1 MIGFGLENEEVKY
14 INPYLIKCEEII
26 TEYPNNALRVVI
38 EISENIQYEIIITNY
53 IMYLVRNESYTAFD
67 EYEVSNGK
75 WLMIFKESHFLRH
88 YEDFI
93 AFPKDS
99 VYPSI
104 KNHLGIYTEFNL
116 IDIITTSNS
125 EITINKI

>member
-14 INPYLIKCEEII
+14 INPYLIKCEEIV
-26 TEYPNNALRVVI
+26 TEYPDNALRVVI
-38 EISENIQYEIIITNY
+38 EIAENMQYEIIITNY

-67 EYEVSNGK
+67 EFEVSKGK
-75 WLMIFKESHFLRH
+75 WLIVFEKSYLLKH

-99 VYPSI
+99 IYPSI
-104 KNHLGIYTEFNL
+104 NNHLGIYTEFNL
-116 IDIITTSNS
+116 IDVITTSNS